1 MSTGLVEIIKKV
13 AVNAV
18 EQTKPVQIRF
28 GTVSKVKPVEVLVDS
43 NITLKES
50 NGQLILT
57 RSVYNQLQLGD
68 KVVMVRKEGGQ
79 TFVVLDRLV
88 SN

>member
-1 MSTGLVEIIKKV
+1 MSTGLIDIIKNV

-28 GTVSKVKPVEVLVDS
+28 GTVSKINPVEVLVDS
-43 NITLKES
+43 NLTLKES
-50 NGQLILT
+50 SGQLTLT

-68 KVVMVRKEGGQ
+68 KVVMLRKEGGQ